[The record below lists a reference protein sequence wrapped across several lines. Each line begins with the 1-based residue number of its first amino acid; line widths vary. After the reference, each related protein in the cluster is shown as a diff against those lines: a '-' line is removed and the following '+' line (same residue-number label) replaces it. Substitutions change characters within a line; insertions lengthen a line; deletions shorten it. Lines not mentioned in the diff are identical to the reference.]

1 MINTIITPRWD
12 SFQDSLARILDMSIG
27 LVSAAGK
34 LISLYNA
41 LPPLS
46 EMKRYPKLHLSYQDF
61 FRKITRTGSK
71 SGKPAIIH
79 DPLGLP
85 VAVIQPGA
93 NVFIFLV
100 GGFDNKQGTPQIP
113 EDYGIPPA
121 EAAGISKRIGKVS
134 MDELKAKAASIT
146 AIYRQI
152 LTSSS
157 ENRELGQKMILLTA
171 VEEISKL
178 TVGLLHPNKFSLR
191 QILDLV
197 VNSLIILSDA
207 EGAFI
212 FICRRSVCDYFYR
225 GQHQDF
231 QQALGE
237 KWGSAASEDPAFLQD
252 WNGTET
258 ETDYGLKLHLSS
270 FAKENLQACL
280 GIINPQSENIQ
291 DTLEAFTRQANIVA
305 EISLLYDLL
314 QGQIGFLLNSV
325 RHGIITANNEG
336 KVMVLNRAGQ
346 SIFRPLGI
354 TLTVGQPLAGQ
365 GLPLTMET
373 AVEQTISQGKA
384 HFLQEDLIEI
394 SNQSYC
400 LSWDVSPLKWENG
413 DTAGA
418 ILVIEDITARRQ
430 SEKVLL
436 QREQEFKALIENVP
450 DIISR
455 FDRDLRCVF
464 LNSAIEKQYGL
475 PHRRFLRKQ
484 IEELPIPEETT
495 LLIKQTLLAGFS
507 NGEEITINLEFAEK
521 RQFHYFSAKFVPEFD
536 ENGTVKS
543 ILVIIRNIT
552 EIKMMENELIKAGTL
567 DSISI
572 LAGGIA
578 HDFNNFLATML
589 GNITLAKLY
598 KNETEK
604 IYEKMENI
612 EAAILRAKELSQ
624 QLLIFAKESEPIK
637 KAMDLKQLLI
647 ESTRFALSGSS
658 ISPEFSFAEEI
669 LPVEIDEG
677 QINQVINNLVINAVQ
692 AMPLGG
698 KIKIEARKTALKN
711 QGKEHFLPLPDG
723 EYVMFSI
730 SDEGFG
736 IDSEDLSKIFEPFFS
751 TKEKG
756 SGLGLATSYSI
767 IKKHHGHIDVQS
779 EKNVGTTFSVYLPA
793 TNETE
798 LKKSEKET
806 FIKGKGRVLLM
817 DDEEAIRQAS
827 GELLSFLGYE
837 VEFAE
842 DGLEAVKL
850 YRKAMAAGRPF
861 NAVILDLTV
870 PGGMGG
876 MAAIEEL
883 LSMDPNVKAVV
894 ASGYA
899 NDLVLANY
907 KDYGFKSIAVK
918 PYKIEVLSR
927 IMYELTAT

>member
-12 SFQDSLARILDMSIG
+12 SFQKSLAKILDMSIG

-46 EMKRYPKLHLSYQDF
+46 EMKRYPKLHQAYQDF
-61 FRKITRTGSK
+61 FLKITSLGSK
-71 SGKPAIIH
+71 SGQPTIIH

-85 VAVIQPGA
+85 VAVIQPEA
-93 NVFIFLV
+93 NISIFLV
-100 GGFDNKQGTPQIP
+100 GGFNNKQGTPQIP
-113 EDYGIPPA
+113 KDYGIPPE
-121 EAAGISKRIGKVS
+121 EAASISKRIGKVS

-178 TVGLLHPNKFSLR
+178 TVGLLHPSKFSLR

-212 FICRRSVCDYFYR
+212 FICRRSVCDYFSR

-231 QQALGE
+231 QQDLGE

-252 WNGTET
+252 WNGTKT

-270 FAKENLQACL
+270 FTKENLRACL
-280 GIINPQSENIQ
+280 GVINPQSENIQ
-291 DTLEAFTRQANIVA
+291 ATLEAFTRQVNIVA

-325 RHGIITANNEG
+325 RHGIIAANNEG
-336 KVMVLNRAGQ
+336 KIMVFNRAGQ
-346 SIFRPLGI
+346 NIFRPLGI

-365 GLPLTMET
+365 ELPSSMEN
-373 AVEQTISQGKA
+373 AVRQTVSKGKA
-384 HFLQEDLIEI
+384 LFLQEDFIEI
-394 SNQSYC
+394 GNRSYC

-418 ILVIEDITARRQ
+418 ILIIEDITARRQ
-430 SEKVLL
+430 SEKALL
-436 QREQEFKALIENVP
+436 QKEQEFKALMENVP

-475 PHRRFLRKQ
+475 PRHRFLRKK
-484 IEELPIPEETT
+484 IEELPIPEETA
-495 LLIKQTLLAGFS
+495 LLIKQTMQTAFS
-507 NGEEITINLEFAEK
+507 NGEEITINLEFGER

-536 ENGTVKS
+536 KNGTVQS
-543 ILVIIRNIT
+543 TLVIIRNIT

-567 DSISI
+567 ESISI

-598 KNETEK
+598 KNDTEK
-604 IYEKMENI
+604 IYEKMINI
-612 EAAILRAKELSQ
+612 EAAIMRAKELSQ

-637 KAMDLKQLLI
+637 KTMDLKQLLI

-658 ISPEFSFAEEI
+658 ICPEFSFADDI

-698 KIKIEARKTALKN
+698 KIKIGARKTKLKN

-723 EYVMFSI
+723 EYAMFSI

-736 IDSEDLSKIFEPFFS
+736 IDSEDLPKIFEPFFS

-798 LKKSEKET
+798 LKKAEKET

-817 DDEEAIRQAS
+817 DDEDAIRQAS

-842 DGLEAVKL
+842 NGLEAIKL

-883 LSMDPNVKAVV
+883 LSIDPNVKAVV

-907 KDYGFKSIAVK
+907 KDYGFKAIAVK
-918 PYKIEVLSR
+918 PYKIEDLSR
-927 IMYELTAT
+927 IMHELTAT